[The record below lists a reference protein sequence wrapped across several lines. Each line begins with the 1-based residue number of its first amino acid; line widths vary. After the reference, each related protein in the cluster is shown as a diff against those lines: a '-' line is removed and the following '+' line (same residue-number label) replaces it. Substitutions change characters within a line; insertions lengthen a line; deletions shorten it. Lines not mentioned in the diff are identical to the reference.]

1 FPLDEYRKG
10 QRELA
15 VAAYKTI
22 RTKQKLLVE
31 APTGTGKTIS
41 TLFPALKAEG
51 EEEGEKI
58 FYLTAKTITRQVPE
72 VAMTA
77 LKDTG

>member
-1 FPLDEYRKG
+1 MALKFPHDEYRKG

-22 RTKQKLLVE
+22 RTKQKLFVE

-41 TLFPALKAEG
+41 LFPALKAVG
-51 EEEGEKI
+51 K
-58 FYLTAKTITRQVPE
+58 KRR
-72 VAMTA
+72 
-77 LKDTG
+77 KDLLSNG

>member
-1 FPLDEYRKG
+1 MACFQENWRTVRNASLMALKFPHDEYRKG

-22 RTKQKLLVE
+22 RTKQKLFVE

-41 TLFPALKAEG
+41 TLFPALKAVG
-51 EEEGEKI
+51 EEEEKRSFI
-58 FYLTAKTITRQVPE
+58 
-72 VAMTA
+72 
-77 LKDTG
+77 

>member
-1 FPLDEYRKG
+1 MACFSRKLAHCTQCLFDGFEIPHDEYRKG

-22 RTKQKLLVE
+22 RTKQKLFVE

-41 TLFPALKAEG
+41 TLFPALKAVG
-51 EEEGEKI
+51 KKREKRSFI
-58 FYLTAKTITRQVPE
+58 
-72 VAMTA
+72 
-77 LKDTG
+77 

>member
-1 FPLDEYRKG
+1 MACFSRKLAHCTQCLFDGFEIPHDEYRKG

-22 RTKQKLLVE
+22 RTKQKLFVE

-41 TLFPALKAEG
+41 TLFPALKAVG

-58 FYLTAKTITRQVPE
+58 FI
-72 VAMTA
+72 
-77 LKDTG
+77 